1 MLEYDAVIVGAGIQ
15 GSGVAQAL
23 AHHGLRVLVIENT
36 GVAAGTSSQSSKLIH
51 GGLRYLES
59 GQFRLVREAL
69 HERDLLLKLAPDLV
83 KLVPFYIPIYNH
95 SQRKPW
101 QIHCGLQL
109 YRWLDGLGENS
120 VFSKIPPSQW
130 HHLDG
135 LQTKN
140 LQAVFRYYD
149 AQTDDAALT
158 LAVLNSAREM
168 GADIALP
175 ADIEGI
181 KLTEDGCELKVS
193 TIGTKV
199 YAKTL
204 INCTGPWAADF
215 QNRFMPELPKL
226 NIELVQ
232 GTHLLIDDHFNQG
245 IYYLESPEDGRA
257 VFAMPWQGKL
267 LLGTTETAYK
277 GHPEQ
282 VHPLPEEIQYLKNTL
297 KHYFPERPKAK
308 VIRKYC
314 GLRVLPNEQSSI
326 FTRSRETLIHADR
339 NMQPRVVT
347 LIGGKLTTYRATAKK
362 MCDILASRFGINPS
376 ETHTDHIPISPVKCP
391 EQRRND

>member
-23 AHHGLRVLVIENT
+23 AHHGLKVLVVENT

-59 GQFRLVREAL
+59 AQFRLVREAL

-83 KLVPFYIPIYNH
+83 KLVPFYIPIYQDSH
-95 SQRKPW
+95 RKPW

-120 VFSKIPPSQW
+120 SFSKIPKSQW
-130 HHLDG
+130 HQLDE
-135 LQTKN
+135 LQTDK
-140 LQAVFRYYD
+140 LKAVFRYYD

-158 LAVLNSAREM
+158 LAVLTSAESM

-181 KLTEDGCELKVS
+181 QLTNNGCEVDIS
-193 TIGTKV
+193 TMATTVTTKI
-199 YAKTL
+199 L

-215 QNRFMPELPKL
+215 QNRYIPTLPPL

-232 GTHLLIDDHFNQG
+232 GTHLLLDDHFDQG
-245 IYYLESPEDGRA
+245 IYYLESPQDGRA
-257 VFAMPWQGKL
+257 VFAMPWQNKL
-267 LLGTTETAYK
+267 LLGTTEK
-277 GHPEQ
+277 KFNGHPEQ
-282 VHPLPEEIQYLKNTL
+282 VHPTPDEIQYLHQTFQ
-297 KHYFPERPKAK
+297 HYFPSRPPSK

-314 GLRVLPNEQSSI
+314 GLRVLPSAQSSM
-326 FTRSRETLIHADR
+326 FMRSRETLFHTDR
-339 NMQPRVVT
+339 NQQPRVLT
-347 LIGGKLTTYRATAKK
+347 LIGGKLTTYRATADKV
-362 MCDILASRFGINPS
+362 CEILAHRLNINPAES
-376 ETHTDHIPISPVKCP
+376 HTYRIPLHPVII
-391 EQRRND
+391 

>member
-1 MLEYDAVIVGAGIQ
+1 MLEYDVVIVGAGIQ

-23 AHHGLRVLVIENT
+23 SHHGLKVLVVENT

-83 KLVPFYIPIYNH
+83 QLVPFYIPIYRNSIRH
-95 SQRKPW
+95 AW

-120 VFSKIPPSQW
+120 VFSKVPKSQW
-130 HHLDG
+130 QQLDG
-135 LQTKN
+135 LQTEN

-175 ADIEGI
+175 ADIEDI
-181 KLTEDGCELKVS
+181 KLGEDGCELRVS
-193 TIGTKV
+193 SIAAKV

-215 QNRFMPELPKL
+215 QNRFLPELPHLK
-226 NIELVQ
+226 IELVQ
-232 GTHLLIDDHFNQG
+232 GTHLLIDDHLEQG

-267 LLGTTETAYK
+267 LLGTTETAYN

-282 VHPLPEEIQYLKNTL
+282 VHPLPEEIQYLRNTL
-297 KHYFPERPKAK
+297 NHYFPKRPNAK

-326 FTRSRETLIHADR
+326 FTRSRETLIHTDR
-339 NMQPRVVT
+339 RQQPRVLT
-347 LIGGKLTTYRATAKK
+347 LIGGKLTTYRATAEKV
-362 MCDILASRFGINPS
+362 CDILAGRFGINPG
-376 ETHTDHIPISPVKCP
+376 ETHTDRIAILPVTCP
-391 EQRRND
+391 EQRL